1 MIAFLSYFSAVV
13 VGTLWATL
21 RAKNA
26 SRDRGRLVGLP
37 PDEWLG
43 DDDPT
48 WRIQT

>member
-13 VGTLWATL
+13 VGTLWAIL

-26 SRDRGRLVGLP
+26 RRDRGRLVGLP
-37 PDEWLG
+37 PDEWPG
-43 DDDPT
+43 DDDPR